1 MSKRRVRE
9 QFTASAEAYAT
20 SEVHA
25 KGLSL
30 ERLLELT
37 QPRPEW
43 QVLDVATG
51 AGHTAVKI
59 APYVRQV
66 VASDITLKMLEL
78 TARMS
83 GDKGLDNVI
92 PMAADAENLPFDDGR
107 FDLIICRVAAH
118 HFPAVPD
125 FMVESARALRPGGL
139 LAIVDNV
146 VPGGRLRGRRGKL
159 IQESGRYIN
168 AFETLRDL
176 SHVKCLSMDGWQRN
190 FYEAGFRLVVQETA
204 DKMLDFHDW
213 AARMRV
219 QPADEIRL
227 EAMLRQA
234 PAEVAD
240 FLRPEFD
247 QGRIRFRLEVALLIG
262 RKD

>member
-9 QFTASAEAYAT
+9 QFTSSAEAYAT
-20 SEVHA
+20 SEIHA

-37 QPRPEW
+37 RPQPEW

-51 AGHTAVKI
+51 AGHTAVKF
-59 APYVRQV
+59 APHVRQV
-66 VASDITLKMLEL
+66 VASDITVRMLEL
-78 TARMS
+78 TASLAR
-83 GDKGLDNVI
+83 DKGLNNVVTA
-92 PMAADAENLPFDDGR
+92 AADAEDLPFDDSS
-107 FDLIICRVAAH
+107 FDLITCRVAAH

-125 FMVESARALRPGGL
+125 FMAESARALRPGGF

-146 VPGGRLRGRRGKL
+146 VPGGYRHGKQAKR
-159 IQESGRYIN
+159 IQGAARYIN
-168 AFETLRDL
+168 AFEALRDP
-176 SHVKCLSMDGWQRN
+176 SHIRCLTLDGWQRN
-190 FYEAGFRLVVQETA
+190 FYEAGFRLVKQETA

-234 PAEVAD
+234 PAEVTD

-247 QGRIRFRLEVALLIG
+247 KGRIRFRLEVALLIG
-262 RKD
+262 RIE